1 MENKEQLT
9 KLVEAFRDGDTEAFS
24 QIYEMTNQNLYLY
37 ARFLMKDEDRAQ
49 DLLQDTY
56 IEILRSIGNIKDPGA
71 FITWSK
77 KIMLNCSRQKFRK
90 ESKEVTPEDEKAAE
104 MFDELADKDNTF
116 QPEMTMD
123 DSETRRALMEIIE
136 ELPPHHRM
144 ALVSFYVDDMP
155 IKDIAEMMDIPVAT
169 VKSRLFYARSSF
181 KSKVDQY
188 EARYGVKLHALMP
201 AAGLLKSLR
210 FAAGDPAFQLGAAAS
225 KSILSSVGAAT
236 GLNLAVDAAN
246 SAASAGS
253 AASAA
258 GAAGGS
264 SGTAGAGTGAGAA
277 GAAGGSAG
285 SAGSAGAVGAAGTA
299 GAAGAAGT
307 SGMAAGGLLAKLA
320 TTSIGTKIIA
330 GTVAAGV
337 AIGGGGAYVHHSNVE
352 KEQARK
358 LSDAYE
364 AYYDEI
370 LDNEDVL
377 PSEDWQA
384 RLVEG
389 DFANDDNYQR
399 VNKPLALC
407 DVTGDGIPELFQF
420 QSVDEYGHDFE
431 LHIYT
436 YDDKSKK
443 LNELRYE
450 WQGFYSDD
458 EERLKGS
465 DSNGPERSDSQFLFR
480 DKDGDLC
487 IYTFTGED
495 GGYGELGKVRKYV
508 LEGDTLKIEKTTEF
522 ELKYASEED
531 YSFSING
538 KTLSQKEANKQM
550 RDILSNMD
558 SLIMYSGFGS
568 DLEAYGV
575 KNIKDSDALQMSVS
589 DMLVYLQDHMID
601 DSDGDHGELPAAV
614 ENNKFVFTSGIG
626 GWATKLSLNRDGT
639 FSGEYIDSNPGDT
652 YNGEPEWIVYKCEFT
667 GEFDNIRK
675 TGDHEYT
682 MQLKSIRYK
691 RKPDTSETK
700 GDTRYEY
707 TTPYGLEEGKEYKLY
722 TPGKA
727 TADLDDGFL
736 TWVSLGFPYESDDSN
751 SKHEKIPFYAL
762 YNVKMGYGFYQSS
775 EN

>member
-155 IKDIAEMMDIPVAT
+155 IKEIAEMMDIPVAT

-264 SGTAGAGTGAGAA
+264 SGTASAGTGAGAA
-277 GAAGGSAG
+277 GTAGGSAG
-285 SAGSAGAVGAAGTA
+285 SAGSAGAVGAAGT
-299 GAAGAAGT
+299 AGAAGT

-330 GTVAAGV
+330 GTVAVGV

-364 AYYDEI
+364 AYYEEI

-384 RLVEG
+384 RFVEG
-389 DFANDDNYQR
+389 DYRDEGNYQR
-399 VNKPLALC
+399 TNKPVALC
-407 DVTGDGIPELFQF
+407 DITGDGVPELFQF
-420 QSVDEYGHDFE
+420 QKMDDMDGVFE
-431 LHIYT
+431 MHVYT
-436 YDDKSKK
+436 YNDKNKK
-443 LNELRYE
+443 LDELKYD
-450 WQGFYSDD
+450 WTGMYSEE
-458 EERLKGS
+458 EERLEVPDSGPDTSGS
-465 DSNGPERSDSQFLFR
+465 QIVFR

-487 IYTFTGED
+487 IYTFFEAD
-495 GGYGELGKVRKYV
+495 SGYSQEGKVRKYRN
-508 LEGDTLKIEKTTEF
+508 EGDTLKIEKTTEF
-522 ELKYASEED
+522 ALDYISEDNYA
-531 YSFSING
+531 FSING
-538 KTLSQKEANKQM
+538 KTLPQKDAYKQM
-550 RDILSNMD
+550 RDLLGNMD
-558 SLIMYSGFGS
+558 SLIMYSDFGY
-568 DLEAYGV
+568 DFEAFGV

-614 ENNKFVFTSGIG
+614 EDSKFYFSSGAG
-626 GWATKLSLNRDGT
+626 GWGTELSLNRDGT
-639 FSGEYIDSNPGDT
+639 FSGEYVDNDLGDT
-652 YNGEPEWIVYKCEFT
+652 GDEYPRGTVYKCEFT
-667 GEFDNIRK
+667 GEFDKIRK

-682 MQLKSIRYK
+682 LHLKSIKYK
-691 RKPDTSETK
+691 RKPDTSEIK
-700 GDTRYEY
+700 NNTRYEY
-707 TTPYGLEEGKEYKLY
+707 RTPFGLEKGKEYKLY
-722 TPGKA
+722 TPGK
-727 TADLDDGFL
+727 TTDDLNGEL
-736 TWVSLGFPYESDDSN
+736 LGWLMYAPGSTGTGDAP
-751 SKHEKIPFYAL
+751 EKLSVYVL
-762 YNVKMGYGFYQSS
+762 HNVEMNYGFYQ
-775 EN
+775 EK

>member
-9 KLVEAFRDGDTEAFS
+9 KLVEAFRDGDTEVFS
-24 QIYEMTNQNLYLY
+24 RIYEMTNQSLYLY

-56 IEILRSIGNIKDPGA
+56 IEVLRSIGNLKDPGA

-104 MFDELADKDNTF
+104 MFDELADQDNTF

-144 ALVSFYVDDMP
+144 ALISFYVDDMP

-236 GLNLAVDAAN
+236 RLNLAVDAAN
-246 SAASAGS
+246 SAASAG
-253 AASAA
+253 AAA
-258 GAAGGS
+258 GVAGGS
-264 SGTAGAGTGAGAA
+264 SGTAGAGAGAA
-277 GAAGGSAG
+277 GTAGGSAG
-285 SAGSAGAVGAAGTA
+285 TAGSASAAGAAVTTGAA

-307 SGMAAGGLLAKLA
+307 SGIAAGGLLAKLA
-320 TTSIGTKIIA
+320 TTSIGTRIIA
-330 GTVAAGV
+330 GTVAAGI
-337 AIGGGGAYVHHSNVE
+337 ALGGGGAYVHHSNVE

-358 LSDAYE
+358 LSDAYQ
-364 AYYDEI
+364 AYYEEI

-377 PSEDWQA
+377 PDEEWQA
-384 RLVEG
+384 RFVEG
-389 DFANDDNYQR
+389 DFRDDGNYQR

-407 DVTGDGIPELFQF
+407 DITGDGIPELFQF
-420 QSVDEYGHDFE
+420 QKMDDLDEVYE
-431 LHIYT
+431 MHIYT
-436 YDDKSKK
+436 YNDKNRK
-443 LNELRYE
+443 LDELKYD
-450 WQGFYSDD
+450 WTGMYS
-458 EERLKGS
+458 EEEEHLEIPVSGPN
-465 DSNGPERSDSQFLFR
+465 DSESQIVFR
-480 DKDGDLC
+480 DKDGALC
-487 IYTFTGED
+487 IYTFFEVDD
-495 GGYGELGKVRKYV
+495 GYSEEGKVRKYRN
-508 LEGDTLKIEKTTEF
+508 EGDTLKIEKTTEF
-522 ELKYASEED
+522 ALDYIRED
-531 YSFSING
+531 NYTFSING
-538 KTLSQKEANKQM
+538 KTLPQKEAHKQM
-550 RDILSNMD
+550 RDLLGNMD
-558 SLIMYSGFGS
+558 SLIMYSDFGY
-568 DLEAYGV
+568 DFEAFGV
-575 KNIKDSDALQMSVS
+575 KNIKDSDTLQMSVS

-601 DSDGDHGELPAAV
+601 DSDGDHGELPAAI

-722 TPGKA
+722 TPGKT

-736 TWVSLGFPYESDDSN
+736 IWVSLGFPYESDDSN